1 MKEKI
6 NTISTRSK
14 LKIDSLHT
22 FSLLMACCQIPFL
35 VWYSPTSPDSEK
47 LEINEFMKTEQVDI

>member
-35 VWYSPTSPDSEK
+35 VWYFPTSPDSEK
-47 LEINEFMKTEQVDI
+47 LEINEFMKTE